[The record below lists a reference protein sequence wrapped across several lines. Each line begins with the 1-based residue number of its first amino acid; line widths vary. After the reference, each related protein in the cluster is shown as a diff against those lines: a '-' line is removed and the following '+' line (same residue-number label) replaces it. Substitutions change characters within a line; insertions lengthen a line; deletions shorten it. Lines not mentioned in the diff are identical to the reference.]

1 MDARVSPAHTFQ
13 LLLHTPLP
21 YGLVPINN
29 SARRIYRWL
38 HGVPHI
44 CGMPWP
50 HSCSSVPHTMQ
61 TAPLDWCNQAP
72 STKHCGR
79 FFPNSSA
86 YFTYWPL
93 LPAFRCHNARS
104 SPYLILYSGV
114 KIIIATFHQMNGQ
127 VIFSFYK
134 SNTQTVPWIKYGNVS
149 CFQGLLNAE
158 CIFWVT
164 FFRSLSFWNISI
176 AWNFLLYFISF
187 PTKTFVF
194 QKHLPSFFGFG
205 LQRYGSLDVHFQ
217 FQYLYC

>member
-1 MDARVSPAHTFQ
+1 MVGWLDEFRPAGRNEGHKRRNCEADRKSEPTGQKNIMDARVSPAHTFQ

-29 SARRIYRWL
+29 AAFRIYRWP
-38 HGVPHI
+38 HHWVPHI

-104 SPYLILYSGV
+104 SLYLTLYSGV
-114 KIIIATFHQMNGQ
+114 KILASFHQMKSFLASEGQ
-127 VIFSFYK
+127 YTDCSLNQIWKCILFSRI
-134 SNTQTVPWIKYGNVS
+134 IKR
-149 CFQGLLNAE
+149 
-158 CIFWVT
+158 WVY
-164 FFRSLSFWNISI
+164 
-176 AWNFLLYFISF
+176 FLGDLF
-187 PTKTFVF
+187 
-194 QKHLPSFFGFG
+194 
-205 LQRYGSLDVHFQ
+205 
-217 FQYLYC
+217 